1 MTRSIFQFQHYA
13 VLTHPAQKSMAMR
26 DPITRE
32 LLRRISWGMHDCYI
46 CRRTLDL
53 KSRDG
58 DSTPG
63 LVGFMHGDLPK
74 EIDGVGMAA
83 CRACAMKLG
92 DVETSRTITQ
102 MFADEVCGGG
112 TVELVQGGTA

>member
-74 EIDGVGMAA
+74 EINGVGMAA

-112 TVELVQGGTA
+112 EVSLVHGGIA

>member
-1 MTRSIFQFQHYA
+1 MTIFQFHCYC
-13 VLTHPAQKSMAMR
+13 VLSYPEQKSMAMD

-32 LLRRISWGMHDCYI
+32 LLRRISWGEHDCYI
-46 CRRTLDL
+46 CNRTLDL
-53 KSRDG
+53 KSLDG

-83 CRACAMKLG
+83 CAACAAKLG

-112 TVELVQGGTA
+112 TVTMLQGGTA